1 MLMLMYML
9 VYGVIFWL
17 CIVLLAPKRS
27 VYTAKHGGL
36 VALRFM
42 FSLLSAATLGT
53 FFNYLIGAL
62 FINSGRSDVEI
73 SVIGVVVPLILFT
86 VFISLAIYF
95 KNKLDAYAYDYMFPD
110 ASSQLKNMKINEAL
124 LYMEGK
130 SEELSKI
137 NQYCRKTIE
146 IVTGFANNY
155 TPGPVDCVNKN
166 NYCACDIL
174 VFASQIIHDRMIK
187 SGLDEAEKI
196 ADLYYSNM
204 EQEIAVLCGA
214 NATQLDNYLSSRKFL
229 RDTPEH
235 TVEALVHVLTYDS
248 VDLEKKNL
256 CGWEVPDDSEAIS
269 SFDFDQNIWNHIIE
283 TADSLYDTIEK
294 GFDEVFLKL

>member
-1 MLMLMYML
+1 MLMYML

-62 FINSGRSDVEI
+62 FINSGRGDVEI

-214 NATQLDNYLSSRKFL
+214 NTTQLDNYLSSRKFL

-294 GFDEVFLKL
+294 EFLV

>member
-1 MLMLMYML
+1 MLMYML

-62 FINSGRSDVEI
+62 FINSGRGDVEI

-294 GFDEVFLKL
+294 GFDEVLLKS

>member
-1 MLMLMYML
+1 ML

-62 FINSGRSDVEI
+62 FINSGRGDVEI

-294 GFDEVFLKL
+294 GFDEVLLKS

>member
-62 FINSGRSDVEI
+62 FINSGRGDVEI

-204 EQEIAVLCGA
+204 KQEIAVLCGA
-214 NATQLDNYLSSRKFL
+214 NAAQLDNYLLSRKFL

-294 GFDEVFLKL
+294 GFDEVLLKS

>member
-1 MLMLMYML
+1 MLMYML

-17 CIVLLAPKRS
+17 CMVLLAPKRS

-62 FINSGRSDVEI
+62 FINSGRGDVEI
-73 SVIGVVVPLILFT
+73 SVIGVIVPLILFT

-137 NQYCRKTIE
+137 SQYCRKTIE

-204 EQEIAVLCGA
+204 EREIAVLCGA

>member
-1 MLMLMYML
+1 MLMYML

-62 FINSGRSDVEI
+62 FINSGRGDVEI
-73 SVIGVVVPLILFT
+73 SVIGVIVPLILFT

-110 ASSQLKNMKINEAL
+110 ASSQLKNMKTNEAL

-187 SGLDEAEKI
+187 SGLDETEKI

-204 EQEIAVLCGA
+204 KQEIAVLCGA

-294 GFDEVFLKL
+294 GFDEVLLKL

>member
-1 MLMLMYML
+1 MLMYML

-62 FINSGRSDVEI
+62 FINSGRGDVEI
-73 SVIGVVVPLILFT
+73 SVIGVIVPLILFT

-294 GFDEVFLKL
+294 GFDEVLLKS

>member
-62 FINSGRSDVEI
+62 FINSGRGDVEI
-73 SVIGVVVPLILFT
+73 SVIGVIVPLILFT

-95 KNKLDAYAYDYMFPD
+95 KNKLDAYAYDYMLPD
-110 ASSQLKNMKINEAL
+110 ESSQLKDMNVNEVL
-124 LYMEGK
+124 LYKEG
-130 SEELSKI
+130 EDEALSKI

-146 IVTGFANNY
+146 IATGFANNY

-174 VFASQIIHDRMIK
+174 MFAAQIGQDRIVK
-187 SGLDEAEKI
+187 SKSENAGLLAKNYF
-196 ADLYYSNM
+196 LKM
-204 EQEIAVLCGA
+204 RQEIAFLCGA
-214 NATQLDNYLSSRKFL
+214 NTTQLDNYLSSRKFL

-294 GFDEVFLKL
+294 GFDEVLLKS